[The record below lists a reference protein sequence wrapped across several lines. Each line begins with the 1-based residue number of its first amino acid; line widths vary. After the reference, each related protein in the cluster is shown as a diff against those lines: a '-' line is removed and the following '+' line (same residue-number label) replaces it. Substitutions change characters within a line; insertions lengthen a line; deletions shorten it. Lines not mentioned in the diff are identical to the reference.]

1 MAGTWEAPEPAMTAT
16 AVVSNPGSGIAEE
29 ELLRARLYGL
39 LARFLAAAPDTA
51 LLDAAAA
58 LAGDDSELGAAL
70 RELARVAATTDESAA
85 AEEYHELFIG
95 LGRGELAP
103 YGSYYLTGF
112 LQEKPLADLR
122 DDLARLGIAR
132 RADVPE
138 PEDHI
143 AALCE
148 VMAGLIEGAYG
159 APADLALQRGFFDA
173 HLAPWAD
180 RFFQD
185 LERAGAARLYRPLGR
200 IGRKFFAVETAAFE
214 MAA

>member
-1 MAGTWEAPEPAMTAT
+1 MAAT
-16 AVVSNPGSGIAEE
+16 EVVPDPDSGIAEE

-39 LARFLAAAPDTA
+39 LARFLAAPPDAA

-58 LAGDDSELGAAL
+58 LAGDDSELGVGL
-70 RELARVAATTDESAA
+70 RELARLAATTSVPAA

-132 RADVPE
+132 RDEVPE

-148 VMAGLIEGAYG
+148 VMAGLIEGAFG
-159 APADLALQRGFFDA
+159 APAGIADQRRFFDA
-173 HLAPWAD
+173 HLAPWVD
-180 RFFQD
+180 RFFRD
-185 LERAGAARLYRPLGR
+185 LECAASARLYRPIGSIGR
-200 IGRKFFAVETAAFE
+200 IFFAVETAAFD

>member
-1 MAGTWEAPEPAMTAT
+1 MAAT
-16 AVVSNPGSGIAEE
+16 AVMSDPGSAIADEE
-29 ELLRARLYGL
+29 RLRARLYGL
-39 LARFLAAAPDTA
+39 LARFLAAPPDAA

-70 RELARVAATTDESAA
+70 RELARVAATTDESVA

-122 DDLARLGIAR
+122 DDLARLGVAR
-132 RADVPE
+132 RDEVPE

-159 APADLALQRGFFDA
+159 APAELALQRRFFDA
-173 HLAPWAD
+173 HLAPWAE
-180 RFFQD
+180 RFFRD
-185 LERAGAARLYRPLGR
+185 LERAGAARLYRPIGSIGR
-200 IGRKFFAVETAAFE
+200 IFFAVETAAFD

>member
-1 MAGTWEAPEPAMTAT
+1 MAAT
-16 AVVSNPGSGIAEE
+16 AVASDSDSRIAAE
-29 ELLRARLYGL
+29 ELLRARLYSL
-39 LARFLAAAPDTA
+39 LARFLATAPDA
-51 LLDAAAA
+51 AVLDAAAA
-58 LAGDDSELGAAL
+58 LAGDDSELGVGL
-70 RELARVAATTDESAA
+70 RELARLAATTSVPAA

-132 RADVPE
+132 RDEVPE

-159 APADLALQRGFFDA
+159 APADLAAQRRFFDA
-173 HLAPWAD
+173 HLAPWAG

-185 LERAGAARLYRPLGR
+185 LERAGAARLYRPLGS
-200 IGRKFFAVETAAFE
+200 IGRIFFAVETAAFD